1 MKQRWARVAAVL
13 ASCLLVQNVWL
24 AYPTVRDWVL
34 QVERD
39 DVRRG
44 REAAQRLGCFN
55 CHGPGGKG
63 GLANP
68 GSEGETVPS
77 FHEGT
82 PMMFVSSDNDIRE
95 YILDG
100 APAAKLQRASYRAEM
115 DAQAIRMPAYRG
127 WVGEADV
134 NALVGYVRASSELLA
149 PTDATVQ
156 KGAELARKN
165 GCFACHGEMG
175 GGGLENPGSL
185 KGYIPGFIGHDFRDL
200 VRSDEELVGWIRD
213 GTIPRLATHPVA
225 RIFLERQRI
234 QMPAYKAFLSEEDIR
249 AIAAYVRW
257 LAAGEWRT
265 QALVEH

>member
-1 MKQRWARVAAVL
+1 MKQGWGRVAALL
-13 ASCLLVQNVWL
+13 ASCLLVENLWL
-24 AYPTVRDWVL
+24 AYPAVRDAVL
-34 QVERD
+34 QAERD
-39 DVRRG
+39 DVRVG
-44 REAAQRLGCFN
+44 REAAERLGCFN
-55 CHGPGGKG
+55 CHGPAGKG

-82 PMMFVSSDNDIRE
+82 PMMFVSNDQDIRE

-100 APAAKLQRASYRAEM
+100 APAAKRQRASYRAEM
-115 DAQAIRMPAYRG
+115 EAQAIQMPAYRG

-134 NALVGYVRASSELLA
+134 NALVAYVRATSDLLA
-149 PTDATVQ
+149 PAEAAVQ

-165 GCFACHGEMG
+165 GCFSCHGEMG
-175 GGGLENPGSL
+175 GGGLPNPGAL
-185 KGYIPGFIGHDFRDL
+185 KSYIPGFIGNDFRDL

-225 RIFLERQRI
+225 KIFLERQRI
-234 QMPAYKAFLSEEDIR
+234 QMPAYKAFLSEEEIS

-265 QALVEH
+265 QALVAH